1 MNIFGMTD
9 IGSVRSENQD
19 SYTVRQL
26 NQDTAIAV
34 VCDGMGGARAGNVA
48 SAIAVESF
56 AAKVEEL
63 CQEGVPEGEQD
74 CTQLLRQAC
83 DQANTHVYQLSRT
96 DEQYRGM
103 GTTLVAA
110 LLLDQEA
117 YVINVGDSRCY
128 LIHDGAIQ
136 QISCDHSLV
145 QMLVSRGDITPEQA
159 RNHPKKNLITRALG
173 VDRDVTADC
182 YHIDWQKGDSLLLCS
197 DGLSNVLTD
206 EMLLE
211 QGLEQLPLEE
221 RCRNMMRMTL
231 EHGAPDNVTIVM
243 AQR

>member
-19 SYTVRQL
+19 SYAVRQL
-26 NQDTAIAV
+26 SEQVAIAV

-56 AAKVEEL
+56 AAKLEEL
-63 CQEGVPEGEQD
+63 CQDGVPEGEQD

-128 LIHDGAIQ
+128 HIHDGEIQ
-136 QISCDHSLV
+136 QVSCDHSLV

-159 RNHPKKNLITRALG
+159 RTHPKKNLITRALG
-173 VDRDVTADC
+173 VSVDE
-182 YHIDWQKGDSLLLCS
+182 LLGNAAAPPAGGGAPP
-197 DGLSNVLTD
+197 GLNNGKSGPSWLATHWYWLGLIPVVWGVWMLIRLLV
-206 EMLLE
+206 MLLFV
-211 QGLEQLPLEE
+211 
-221 RCRNMMRMTL
+221 
-231 EHGAPDNVTIVM
+231 A
-243 AQR
+243 A

>member
-19 SYTVRQL
+19 SYAVRYLGQKA
-26 NQDTAIAV
+26 AIAV

-56 AAKVEEL
+56 AAAVEQLCRDGIPGDERHCTKV
-63 CQEGVPEGEQD
+63 
-74 CTQLLRQAC
+74 LRRAC
-83 DQANTHVYQLSRT
+83 ATANDHVYQLSRT
-96 DEQYRGM
+96 DEMYRGM

-110 LLLDQEA
+110 LLLEGEA
-117 YVINVGDSRCY
+117 YVVNVGDSRCY
-128 LIHDGAIQ
+128 LVHGDTIQ
-136 QISCDHSLV
+136 QVSCDHSLV
-145 QMLVSRGDITPEQA
+145 QLLVSRGDITPEQA

-182 YHIDWQKGDSLLLCS
+182 YHIQWQEGDSLLLCS

-206 EMLLE
+206 EKLLG
-211 QGLEQLPLEE
+211 QASQQLPLEE
-221 RCRNMMRMTL
+221 RCRNLMRMTL

-243 AQR
+243 AQL